1 MLRQGGAPL
10 KNLVVIV
17 MAMLMVVT
25 LGCAGPVGPA
35 GPAGP
40 QGESGLQGEAGTA
53 GPRGGQGERG
63 LQGEAGIAGPQG
75 GQGERGLQGEL
86 GTVGPQGE
94 QGERG
99 LQGELGPAGPA
110 GTPGQDGERGPSG
123 PPGGGGAIDVVAL
136 VHEARASVV
145 QVDVASGR
153 GTGFYID
160 RRGSVLTAAHVLAEG
175 MATTQI
181 VVTDWANREWAY
193 RVDSFVAAANGW
205 KLVPVVPRSNT
216 DALGFAD
223 STARGLPVAILGYP
237 AGTLDGALIVTV
249 GHLAATAIF
258 TTTGESYH
266 VIDAVVEKGSSGS
279 PVLNSSG
286 DVIGL
291 VQSGGTVHPF
301 GYAIDLVGG
310 LN

>member
-1 MLRQGGAPL
+1 MKSLMLM
-10 KNLVVIV
+10 V
-17 MAMLMVVT
+17 MAMLMVIA

-35 GPAGP
+35 GPQGE

-75 GQGERGLQGEL
+75 GQGERGLQGEPGMAGL
-86 GTVGPQGE
+86 QGE

-99 LQGELGPAGPA
+99 PQGELGPAGPA

-145 QVDVASGR
+145 QVDVDAGQ

-160 RRGSVLTAAHVLAEG
+160 RQGSVLTAAHVIPEG
-175 MATTQI
+175 RGETNI
-181 VVTDWANREWAY
+181 VVSDWAKREWAY
-193 RVDSFVAAANGW
+193 KVDSFVAAANGW
-205 KLVPVVPRSNT
+205 KLVPIAPRSNT

-223 STARGLPVAILGYP
+223 ATARGLPVAILGYP
-237 AGTLDGALIVTV
+237 TGTLDGALIVTV

-266 VIDAVVEKGSSGS
+266 VIDALVEKGSSGS
-279 PVLNSSG
+279 PVLNPSG

-310 LN
+310 LD

>member
-1 MLRQGGAPL
+1 MKSLMLM
-10 KNLVVIV
+10 V
-17 MAMLMVVT
+17 MAMLMVVM

-40 QGESGLQGEAGTA
+40 QGEQGEGGLQGEA
-53 GPRGGQGERG
+53 
-63 LQGEAGIAGPQG
+63 
-75 GQGERGLQGEL
+75 

-94 QGERG
+94 QGESGLQGELGMIGPRGEHGERG
-99 LQGELGPAGPA
+99 LQGELGMAGSQGEQGERGPQGELGPAGPA
-110 GTPGQDGERGPSG
+110 GTPGRDGEPGPSG

-145 QVDVASGR
+145 QVDVEAGQ

-160 RRGSVLTAAHVLAEG
+160 RRGSVLTAAHVIPEG
-175 MATTQI
+175 RGETNI
-181 VVTDWANREWAY
+181 VVSDWAKREWAY

-205 KLVPVVPRSNT
+205 KLVPVAPRSNT

-249 GHLAATAIF
+249 GHLAATAIVDR
-258 TTTGESYH
+258 TSDSYH

-279 PVLNSSG
+279 PVLNPSG

-291 VQSGGTVHPF
+291 VQAGGTVHPF

-310 LN
+310 LD

>member
-1 MLRQGGAPL
+1 MKSLMLM
-10 KNLVVIV
+10 VVIAV
-17 MAMLMVVT
+17 LMVVT
-25 LGCAGPVGPA
+25 LACAGPVGPA

-40 QGESGLQGEAGTA
+40 QGEQGEGGLQGEAGTV
-53 GPRGGQGERG
+53 GPQGGQGERG
-63 LQGEAGIAGPQG
+63 LQGELGTVGPRG
-75 GQGERGLQGEL
+75 EQGERGLQGEL

-99 LQGELGPAGPA
+99 PQGQRGVA
-110 GTPGQDGERGPSG
+110 GTRGRDGEPGPSG

-136 VHEARASVV
+136 VHGARASVV
-145 QVDVASGR
+145 QVDVEAGQ

-160 RRGSVLTAAHVLAEG
+160 RRGSVLTAAHVIPEG
-175 MATTQI
+175 RGETNI
-181 VVTDWANREWAY
+181 VVSDWAKREWAY
-193 RVDSFVAAANGW
+193 KVDSFVAAANGW
-205 KLVPVVPRSNT
+205 KLVPIVPRSNT

-249 GHLAATAIF
+249 GHLAATAIVDK
-258 TTTGESYH
+258 TSDSYH

-279 PVLNSSG
+279 PVLNPSG

-291 VQSGGTVHPF
+291 VQAGGTVHPF

>member
-1 MLRQGGAPL
+1 MTFYMKVLAVTVL
-10 KNLVVIV
+10 LFAVI
-17 MAMLMVVT
+17 A
-25 LGCAGPVGPA
+25 CAGPMGPA

-40 QGESGLQGEAGTA
+40 QGERGEAGPQGEPGLA

-75 GQGERGLQGEL
+75 
-86 GTVGPQGE
+86 E

-99 LQGELGPAGPA
+99 LQGEPGMAGLQGEQGERGPQGERGVA
-110 GTPGQDGERGPSG
+110 GTPGRDGERGPSG

-136 VHEARASVV
+136 VHGARASVV
-145 QVDVASGR
+145 QVDVEAGQ

-160 RRGSVLTAAHVLAEG
+160 RRGSVLTAAHVIPEG
-175 MATTQI
+175 RGETQI

-193 RVDSFVAAANGW
+193 KVDSFVAAANGW
-205 KLVPVVPRSNT
+205 KLVPIAPRSNT

-223 STARGLPVAILGYP
+223 ATARGLPVAILGYP
-237 AGTLDGALIVTV
+237 TGTLDGALIVTV

-266 VIDAVVEKGSSGS
+266 VIDALVEGGSSGS
-279 PVLNSSG
+279 PVLNPSG

-310 LN
+310 LD